1 MSDAAALEWLDR
13 LLSADESQRESL
25 LAELGAADGTL
36 RMRVERMLAAA
47 LAPDHSRVLG
57 KVVVDGL
64 TQLNLEAAANLQEGM
79 VLAGYRLIRELGR
92 GGMAVVWLAE
102 RADGVVKRQVALKMP
117 MFILQGDADLARFT
131 RERDALAS
139 LSHPN
144 VARLYDAGV
153 LPSGQPF
160 IVLERVDGIPLTLYC
175 DERKLDVV
183 ARLRLFF
190 QVLAA
195 VDHAHK
201 HLLVHR
207 DLKPSNILVDAEGQV
222 KLLDFGIAKLLD
234 DSEAATAPL
243 TEQAGGAMTPLY
255 AAPEQLRGGAIS
267 TLTDVYSLGIVLHE
281 LLAGVLPYRAPKGGR
296 ASLVDVLEAQG
307 RGELPRASLANF
319 DEDSAAARGVTL
331 AKLRAALAGDLDTI
345 IGKSLR
351 IAPDQ
356 RYDSV
361 AHLAEDLRRF
371 LSHRPIAA
379 RRPGLMYTARLAL
392 VRHRFAATVGAV
404 GLAGVGVAG
413 VVAWQQH
420 RESMA
425 HAERTDAVRDFM
437 FDLVN
442 DAEAVEGHE
451 GEVTGRQMVEGAV
464 MRARRDFGAQPQL
477 QGELLGELGRMYL
490 RLGANEDAVPV
501 LTQSVEVLERHATPD
516 DAALNKARVF
526 LATALF
532 KTTDDLDRV
541 HELAT
546 VARAA
551 CANTTVDC
559 AKARGYASSLLSQHA
574 AMIGEPALSLQEIRR
589 AAAELE
595 LAFGPQHEETA
606 MLLLRVAI
614 IERNDGQ
621 LVEAG
626 RNLQRAVAI
635 AQHLQLRAADRME
648 IERSM
653 AVIDLDLGRYEA
665 ARDRL
670 QSLIARPAAADEHA
684 LQYRLLASV
693 FVELGDAD
701 HALKSAV
708 AALAAMTGG
717 AVNGE
722 WPFTKQAEARALS
735 LAGRHDEALAAIDQ
749 VIARF
754 LADGSA
760 ADSYE
765 VLRAKRYRAQML
777 ANAGRDGEAL
787 QALRDLHQQHMS
799 ASTSPVE
806 RGLLLDALGVA
817 ELRAGNGEKS
827 HLAHEEAGAQLAK
840 QLPKDHPYVTR
851 NASLRAGAKQ
861 TTSVKQP
868 ENVDQR
874 ESS

>member
-1 MSDAAALEWLDR
+1 VSDAAALDWLDR
-13 LLSADESQRESL
+13 LLSVDESQRKDL
-25 LAELGAADGTL
+25 LSELGAADPAL
-36 RMRVERMLAAA
+36 RTRVERMLAAA
-47 LAPDHSRVLG
+47 LSPDHSRVLG
-57 KVVVDGL
+57 KAVVDGL
-64 TQLNLEAAANLQEGM
+64 THLNIEAATSLQEGM

-117 MFILQGDADLARFT
+117 MFILQGDVDVARFA

-160 IVLERVDGIPLTLYC
+160 IVLERVDGVPLTLYC

-267 TLTDVYSLGIVLHE
+267 TLTDVYSLGVVLHE
-281 LLAGVLPYRAPKGGR
+281 LLAGALPYRAPKGGR

-307 RGELPRASLANF
+307 RGELPRASATNI
-319 DEDSAAARGVTL
+319 EESAAIARGVTVP
-331 AKLRAALAGDLDTI
+331 KLRAALAGDLDTI
-345 IGKSLR
+345 IGKALR

-379 RRPGLMYTARLAL
+379 RRPGLLYTMRLAL
-392 VRHRFAATVGAV
+392 VRHRFAATVGAA
-404 GLAGVGVAG
+404 GLAGVAVAG

-420 RESMA
+420 RESLA
-425 HAERTDAVRDFM
+425 HAERTAAVRDFM
-437 FDLVN
+437 FDLVS

-451 GEVTGRQMVEGAV
+451 GEVTGKQMVEGAV
-464 MRARRDFGAQPQL
+464 LRARRDFGAQPQL
-477 QGELLGELGRMYL
+477 QGELLGELGRMYI
-490 RLGANEDAVPV
+490 RLGVFDKAVPV
-501 LTQSVEVLERHATPD
+501 LTESVDVLEKHATPD

-526 LATALF
+526 LATALLN
-532 KTTDDLDRV
+532 TTGDLAQVR
-541 HELAT
+541 EIAT
-546 VARAA
+546 KARAA
-551 CANTTVDC
+551 CANTSIDC
-559 AKARGYASSLLSQHA
+559 AKARGYASTLLSQQA
-574 AMIGEPALSLQEIRR
+574 AMEGDTARSLEEMRR
-589 AAAELE
+589 AATDQEF
-595 LAFGPQHEETA
+595 AFGPQDIETA
-606 MLLLRVAI
+606 IMLMRVAI
-614 IERNDGQ
+614 LERNAGQ
-621 LVEAG
+621 LIAAS
-626 RNLQRAVAI
+626 RNMQRAVSI
-635 AQHLQLRAADRME
+635 AQPLQLRAADRME
-648 IERSM
+648 IDRSM
-653 AVIDLDLGRYEA
+653 AVIDLDMGRYEA

-670 QSLIARPAAADEHA
+670 LSLIARPAGADQHA

-693 FVELGDAD
+693 FVELGDAEQ
-701 HALKSAV
+701 ALEN
-708 AALAAMTGG
+708 ALAASETMPGG
-717 AVNGE
+717 EANGE

-735 LAGRHDEALAAIDQ
+735 LAGRHEEAIATIDA

-754 LADGSA
+754 LADGST
-760 ADSYE
+760 ADSYG
-765 VLRAKRYRAQML
+765 VLRAKRYRALIL
-777 ANAGRDGEAL
+777 AKAGRDDEAL
-787 QALRDLHQQHMS
+787 QALRDLQQQQAS
-799 ASTSPVE
+799 ATTPPIE
-806 RGLLLDALGVA
+806 RGLLLDALGDA

-827 HLAHEEAGAQLAK
+827 QLAHEEARTQLVK
-840 QLPKDHPYVTR
+840 QLPPDHPYVIR
-851 NASLRAGAKQ
+851 NAAFRGAAKQ
-861 TTSVKQP
+861 TSIQTSY
-868 ENVDQR
+868 VDQR